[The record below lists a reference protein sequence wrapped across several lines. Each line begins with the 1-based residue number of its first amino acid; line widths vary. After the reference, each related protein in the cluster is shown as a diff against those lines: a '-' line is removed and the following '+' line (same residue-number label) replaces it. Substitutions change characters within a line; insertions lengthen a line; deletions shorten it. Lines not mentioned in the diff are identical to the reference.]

1 MQFVQNG
8 NPFHTRKYCA
18 IEMFLCKA
26 GYRYGSLPAMQQA
39 GNVPYIS
46 LALFIRESLFLSL

>member
-1 MQFVQNG
+1 
-8 NPFHTRKYCA
+8 
-18 IEMFLCKA
+18 
-26 GYRYGSLPAMQQA
+26 MQQA